1 MTGVN
6 VGSEKQKICVLG
18 AGAFGSALA
27 CVATRAGHETR
38 LWTRSD
44 DVGDEVNAEHTNSRY
59 LGSLKLEAGI
69 SATTDLNKALC
80 GANYVLLAIP
90 TQNLGGLLAELPVS
104 ITQESALVS
113 CAKGIDQKTGLLPSE
128 LIAKTFPNARI
139 GALSGPSFASDIV
152 QNLPTAVTVAGNTP
166 ELSAELAQHFS
177 AGNFRCYAS
186 DDLIGVQLGGALK
199 NVLAIAVGASRGM
212 GLGPSAEAAL
222 IARGFAE
229 IRRVAIELGAERE
242 TLSGLSGLGDL
253 AMCCSSTQS
262 RNFTY
267 GIAMGRNEPR
277 DNLPLAEGAYTA
289 SIALEIARRE
299 GVDTPIIA
307 AVVDVL
313 EARVTVGEAVEQLLL
328 RPLKREGK

>member
-1 MTGVN
+1 M
-6 VGSEKQKICVLG
+6 GSEKQNICVLG

-27 CVATRAGHETR
+27 CVSIRAGHDTR
-38 LWTRSD
+38 LWARSG
-44 DVGDEVNAEHTNSRY
+44 DVCNEVNTKQTNSQY
-59 LGSLKLEAGI
+59 LGSLKLEPGI
-69 SATTDLNKALC
+69 LATSDINEALS
-80 GANYVLLAIP
+80 GANFVLFAIP
-90 TQNLGGLLAELPVS
+90 TQNLGGVLAAMPVNAA
-104 ITQESALVS
+104 QEASLVS
-113 CAKGIDQKTGLLPSE
+113 CAKGIDQKTGLLPSD
-128 LIAKTFPNARI
+128 LIVKAFANARV

-152 QNLPTAVTVAGNTP
+152 QNLPTAVTVAGNTS
-166 ELSAELAQHFS
+166 ELSAELARHFS
-177 AGNFRCYAS
+177 AGSFRCYAS
-186 DDLIGVQLGGALK
+186 DDLKGVQLGGALK

-229 IRRVAIELGAERE
+229 IRRVAIKLGAERE

-267 GIAMGRNEPR
+267 GIAMGRNESR
-277 DNLPLAEGAYTA
+277 ENLPLAEGAYTA
-289 SIALEIARRE
+289 SIALEIAQRE

-313 EARVTVGEAVEQLLL
+313 EARVTVSEAVEHLLL
-328 RPLKREGK
+328 RPLKREEN